1 MKIKLKIDAYGGKAG
16 RVIEVSPV
24 VAERLIR
31 DGDAEPVDVPA
42 DTENK
47 RVKARKIENK
57 AVAG

>member
-1 MKIKLKIDAYGGKAG
+1 MKIKLNIDAYGGKAG

-24 VAERLIR
+24 VADRLIR
-31 DGDAEPVDVPA
+31 DGDAVAVED
-42 DTENK
+42 DTDNK